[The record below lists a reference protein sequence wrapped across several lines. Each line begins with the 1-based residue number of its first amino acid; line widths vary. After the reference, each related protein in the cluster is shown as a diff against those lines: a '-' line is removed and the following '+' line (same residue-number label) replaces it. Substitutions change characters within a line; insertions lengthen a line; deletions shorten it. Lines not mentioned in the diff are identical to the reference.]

1 MAAREWLRSASLQRA
16 RCSER
21 RGVEAQ
27 KAHVQEVIASITK
40 QGAESFLMSALDHLR
55 TSVVKALS
63 FLFSSGRSK
72 LLRPSTPPRGFE
84 ERGIFL
90 SHMR

>member
-1 MAAREWLRSASLQRA
+1 MAEIRQLAASAVQRE
-16 RCSER
+16 
-21 RGVEAQ
+21 
-27 KAHVQEVIASITK
+27 EVIASITK